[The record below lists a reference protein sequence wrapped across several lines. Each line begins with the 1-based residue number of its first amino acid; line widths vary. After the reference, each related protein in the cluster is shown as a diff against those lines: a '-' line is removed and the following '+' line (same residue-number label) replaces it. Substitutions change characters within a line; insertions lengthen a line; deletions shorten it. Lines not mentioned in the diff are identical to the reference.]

1 MLLNEIEIHF
11 HLGDGPVRPFL
22 VSFLLSLLLM
32 SLLSTAQEKP
42 SLAPPADTPSIQ
54 DNSFLIEEAY
64 NQEDGVIQHI
74 NSFLW
79 TSQGH
84 GWVYTETDE
93 WPLRSLKHQLS
104 LTLSAIHS
112 GDFPGSGAGWGD
124 SALNYRYQLLGNG
137 NAKIAMAPRL
147 TLWLPTGQSSLGRGF
162 GSLGLQTNLPVS
174 IQHSRRLVTHWNAGA
189 TWLPHARNELG
200 DSASAVAT
208 NLGQSIVWLAKPRV
222 NFLVETVWIADER
235 VVASKKTQWA
245 HHLLVNPG
253 IRWAYNFRNGLQI
266 VPGDLCPYRD
276 RPQCWRKRRD
286 FLSQFRASLRTGA
299 LQVTMRR
306 GDSRV
311 SMEFRAWGSDLP
323 QLFFDLFDSNDL

>member
-11 HLGDGPVRPFL
+11 HLGEDPVRPFL

-32 SLLSTAQEKP
+32 SRLSTAQEKP

-235 VVASKKTQWA
+235 VVASKNTQWA
-245 HHLLVNPG
+245 QHLLVNPG

-266 VPGDLCPYRD
+266 VPGISAPIGIGPSAGEKGVIFYLSFEHPFA
-276 RPQCWRKRRD
+276 PAHSRR
-286 FLSQFRASLRTGA
+286 R
-299 LQVTMRR
+299 
-306 GDSRV
+306 
-311 SMEFRAWGSDLP
+311 
-323 QLFFDLFDSNDL
+323 